1 LGVVPPRILVYSG
14 RVAAGKPPRP
24 LRLVVI
30 DDEPMF
36 LELVGERLRNRPEL
50 QLVGTATDG
59 AEGIELVRSLS
70 PDVAVVDV
78 FMPKMNGFTVARH
91 LRQALP
97 RLRILIISA
106 DGDPAHAV
114 AARAAGAEAFV
125 DKRDLTPANLVRLLD
140 GAGV

>member
-1 LGVVPPRILVYSG
+1 VGQ
-14 RVAAGKPPRP
+14 VADSKPARP

-36 LELVGERLRNRPEL
+36 LELIRERLRNRPEL
-50 QLVGTATDG
+50 ELVGVATDG
-59 AEGIELVRSLS
+59 AEGIELVRTLS

-78 FMPKMNGFTVARH
+78 FMPKMNGFVVARH
-91 LRQALP
+91 LREQLP
-97 RLRILIISA
+97 RLRIFMISA

-125 DKRDLTPANLVRLLD
+125 DKRDLTPTNLVRLLN